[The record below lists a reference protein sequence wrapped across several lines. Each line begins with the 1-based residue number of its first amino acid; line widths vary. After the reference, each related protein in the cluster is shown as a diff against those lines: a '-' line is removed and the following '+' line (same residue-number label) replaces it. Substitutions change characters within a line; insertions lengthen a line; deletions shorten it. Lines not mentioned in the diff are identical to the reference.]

1 MVFNYRAHALE
12 NIRGF
17 IFDLDGTLV
26 TSSLDFLAIKS
37 EIGCPTD
44 EDVLIYIEQL
54 PTVQQRS
61 EAMDIVHRHEM
72 QDAQSCDWIPGAR
85 DFLNECATRA
95 LPMAIVTRNSQR
107 SSKVKV
113 EKNNIPIKLL
123 LTRENSIPKPHPA
136 ALLDIAREFQ
146 LPVDQMMMVGDYKYD
161 LEAGRN
167 ANMPSCL
174 VNFSVEPDYLHLAD
188 YRFRDFR
195 QLHQAMFAR

>member
-1 MVFNYRAHALE
+1 ME

-26 TSSLDFLAIKS
+26 TSSLDFLVIKA
-37 EIGCPTD
+37 EIGCPID
-44 EDVLIYIEQL
+44 EDLLIYIEQL
-54 PTVQQRS
+54 PTEQQRS
-61 EAMDIVHRHEM
+61 EAMHIVHFHEM
-72 QDAQSCDWIPGAR
+72 KDAQSCDWIPGAR
-85 DFLNECATRA
+85 AFVDECAARA

-113 EKNNIPIKLL
+113 EKNNIPIELL
-123 LTRENSIPKPHPA
+123 LTRENSKPKPNPA

-174 VNFSVEPDYLHLAD
+174 VNFSDEPDYLHLAD
-188 YRFRDFR
+188 YRFTDFH
-195 QLHQAMFAR
+195 QFHQAMFR